1 MVKKKSRRKIIK
13 APVPKLDTIFNC
25 PLCGHKKTVAVTFN
39 KKENKGYLR
48 CKACKEEFESDLKRA
63 DTFID
68 IYYRWVN
75 YLEKKKEKEEENEL
89 EQNDEEFE
97 DNDENENENENDEE
111 NEEHDEDYE
120 NNDKDEDNEE
130 SSNKD

>member
-25 PLCGHKKTVAVTFN
+25 PLCGQKKTVAVNFI
-39 KKENKGYLR
+39 KKENKGFLR
-48 CKACKEEFESDLKRA
+48 CKACKEEFISPLKRA

-75 YLEKKKEKEEENEL
+75 SLEKRKEKEEEE
-89 EQNDEEFE
+89 
-97 DNDENENENENDEE
+97 DEE
-111 NEEHDEDYE
+111 NELMM
-120 NNDKDEDNEE
+120 
-130 SSNKD
+130 